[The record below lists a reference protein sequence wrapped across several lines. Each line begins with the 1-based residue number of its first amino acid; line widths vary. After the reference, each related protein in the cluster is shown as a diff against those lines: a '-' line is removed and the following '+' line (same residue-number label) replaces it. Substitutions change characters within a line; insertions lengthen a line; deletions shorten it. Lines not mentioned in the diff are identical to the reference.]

1 MNLATL
7 DNLAV
12 NHRCWL
18 QGCSLPAKAL
28 FVLALLASLLT
39 SRSLVFMGGLALLLV
54 AAAISNRL
62 PLRILAPLVLAPML
76 FASIFALSLGHWQV
90 GLVIIGRAGIA
101 ALAVALVFVT
111 TPPVQVLGLLSAP
124 MPPVFGELLY
134 FTYRSLFLL
143 WGALDNTLTAVRLR
157 RGREGLSWGRFRATA
172 QVYGMILLRA
182 WDMAARQYSL
192 LRLRGL
198 GQGLRVNRDWRLR
211 RADWALLLCI
221 LVLAAGWYYV

>member
-1 MNLATL
+1 MAWCC
-7 DNLAV
+7 DDAAGAGV
-12 NHRCWL
+12 A
-18 QGCSLPAKAL
+18 CSRRPCL
-28 FVLALLASLLT
+28 
-39 SRSLVFMGGLALLLV
+39 
-54 AAAISNRL
+54 
-62 PLRILAPLVLAPML
+62 
-76 FASIFALSLGHWQV
+76 
-90 GLVIIGRAGIA
+90 
-101 ALAVALVFVT
+101 
-111 TPPVQVLGLLSAP
+111 
-124 MPPVFGELLY
+124 VFGELL
-134 FTYRSLFLL
+134 FHLPVPVLTL
-143 WGALDNTLTAVRLR
+143 GALDNTLTAVRLR

>member
-12 NHRCWL
+12 NHKCWL

-28 FVLALLASLLT
+28 FVIALLTLLLT
-39 SRSLVFMGGLALLLV
+39 SRSLAFMGGLALLLL
-54 AAAISNRL
+54 AAAVSNRL
-62 PLRILAPLVLAPML
+62 PLLVLGPLVLAPML
-76 FASIFALSLGHWQV
+76 FASLFAISLGDWRL
-90 GLVIIGRAGIA
+90 GLMIIGRAGIA

-111 TPPVQVLGLLSAP
+111 TPPVHVLGLLAAP

-143 WGALDNTLTAVRLR
+143 WGTLDNTLTAMRLR
-157 RGREGLSWGRFRATA
+157 RGRERLSWDGIKAAA
-172 QVYGMILLRA
+172 QVHGMILLRA
-182 WDMAARQYSL
+182 WDMAGRQYSL

-211 RADWALLLCI
+211 RPDWALLLGV
-221 LVLAAGWYYV
+221 LVVAAGWYYV